1 MAYES
6 LTSDQDKKLNV
17 KLEGIDRLSKQVK
30 MLSQTVGNL
39 DERISSLEGFLNSA
53 LFKQQEDIKAAW
65 TESNALSGA
74 KVASE
79 KFDMDADV
87 APHPDAP
94 PVG

>member
-65 TESNALSGA
+65 NEINTLNGSNSAR
-74 KVASE
+74 E

-87 APHPDAP
+87 APHPSAP

>member
-6 LTSDQDKKLNV
+6 LATEDANLAAKLQGV
-17 KLEGIDRLSKQVK
+17 DRLSKQIKV
-30 MLSQTVGNL
+30 LSQTVGNL

-65 TESNALSGA
+65 VEINALSSA
-74 KVASE
+74 KTASE

>member
-1 MAYES
+1 MAYDT
-6 LTSDQDKKLNV
+6 LTSKDQNLEAKLDAV
-17 KLEGIDRLSKQVK
+17 DRLSKQIKV
-30 MLSQTVGNL
+30 LSQTVGNL

-53 LFKQQEDIKAAW
+53 LFKQQEDIKAVW
-65 TESNALSGA
+65 TEINALNGSNSA
-74 KVASE
+74 RE

>member
-1 MAYES
+1 MAYDS
-6 LTSDQDKKLNV
+6 LTSKDQNLEA
-17 KLEGIDRLSKQVK
+17 KLEGVDRLSKQIKV
-30 MLSQTVGNL
+30 LSQTVGNL

-65 TESNALSGA
+65 TEINALSGA

>member
-6 LTSDQDKKLNV
+6 LTTEDANLAAKLQGV
-17 KLEGIDRLSKQVK
+17 DRLSKQIKV
-30 MLSQTVGNL
+30 LSQTVGNL

-65 TESNALSGA
+65 NEINTLNGSNAA
-74 KVASE
+74 RE

-87 APHPDAP
+87 APHPSAP

>member
-6 LTSDQDKKLNV
+6 LATEDANLAAKLQGV
-17 KLEGIDRLSKQVK
+17 DRLSKQIKV
-30 MLSQTVGNL
+30 LSQTVGNL

-65 TESNALSGA
+65 NEINNLNGSNAA
-74 KVASE
+74 RE

-87 APHPDAP
+87 APHPSAP

>member
-6 LTSDQDKKLNV
+6 LSTEDANLAAKLQGV
-17 KLEGIDRLSKQVK
+17 DRLSKQIKV
-30 MLSQTVGNL
+30 LSQTVGNL

-65 TESNALSGA
+65 TEINNLNGSNAA
-74 KVASE
+74 RE
-79 KFDMDADV
+79 KFDMDAEV
-87 APHPDAP
+87 APHPSAP